1 MLILEDIGVQNDI
14 VKKILS
20 KIKQNFTSDNF
31 RFDENIEDYNFWCN
45 EDKDRT
51 VFIQAKDGS
60 CYATIC
66 KQDIDN
72 EPETDILESI
82 KYQLDNTID

>member
-1 MLILEDIGVQNDI
+1 MIILEDVGVQEDI

-20 KIKQNFTSDNF
+20 KIKENFTSENF
-31 RFDENIEDYNFWCN
+31 RFDEVIGDYNFWCN
-45 EDKDRT
+45 EDKDNT
-51 VFIQAKDGS
+51 VFIQAKNGS

-72 EPETDILESI
+72 ESETDILESI
-82 KYQLDNTID
+82 KYQLDNTQD